1 VEKQRK
7 ELDELLAVGSQEEK
21 NSFEQFSKQFLDFQR
36 IDGELLGLA
45 VRNTN
50 LKAYGLAFGP
60 VADAIKELDSALSRV
75 IAKSAAWPEARTIAS
90 LAFGA
95 EASAL
100 RVQALLAPH
109 IAEENDARMDEMETQ
124 MTVEDRAVAKDL
136 GNLASLPKL
145 EGDADLAG
153 AVSSYRRFAELRTQI
168 LALSRQNTNVRSL
181 ALSLNQ
187 KRKVMIACQDALSA
201 LRDAILAEPLPGV
214 DYGRFGRPI
223 QPR

>member
-1 VEKQRK
+1 
-7 ELDELLAVGSQEEK
+7 LD
-21 NSFEQFSKQFLDFQR
+21 
-36 IDGELLGLA
+36 
-45 VRNTN
+45 
-50 LKAYGLAFGP
+50 
-60 VADAIKELDSALSRV
+60 V